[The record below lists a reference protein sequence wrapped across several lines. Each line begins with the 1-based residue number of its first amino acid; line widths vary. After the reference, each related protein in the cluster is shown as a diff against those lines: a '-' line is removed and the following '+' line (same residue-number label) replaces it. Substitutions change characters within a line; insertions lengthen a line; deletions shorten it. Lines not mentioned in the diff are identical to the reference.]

1 LQAKKKI
8 LLHDIKSMKIF
19 IDCMKSKS
27 VHSIYYKFI
36 YLLSKLVIAKE
47 LCSSDYLKLK
57 LNNNSSSLTG
67 SNDIGKSNEVYYA
80 DNNTKL
86 SNDSSNSS
94 SNFNNKDYLIKLKT
108 LKDSTI
114 HILNNKINELTDEV
128 NFKESLQIKI
138 INSSLSFF
146 ENNEYLTAISNLNKV
161 ENDNNDNYI
170 VDDDHDYAS
179 QNINNYHKYNN
190 VNNNYNNNNNNNN
203 NREQNQNNREQNQNL
218 SVMSKVFQQNQSNH
232 HHTNDNHHHDNDLKL
247 ETNRL
252 IRRASMSFL
261 KQRGSSKLSTL
272 HEIQIIKDNNFQ
284 KLENFKLKLQQI
296 IENFEQNIYN
306 KTTVSSSSSSSSVNA
321 ADSSTSPK
329 TTTSS
334 LSSSS
339 PSLDTKN
346 KNSINTLTIKSITNK
361 SIDKL
366 KLTLNISKSL
376 SSDRKMH
383 LIILKQHGEE
393 LLYNFHEELEIKM
406 KNCFIL
412 CKNAI
417 ILRSDTLDSIESKMH
432 IFLYI

>member
-1 LQAKKKI
+1 
-8 LLHDIKSMKIF
+8 
-19 IDCMKSKS
+19 MKSKS
-27 VHSIYYKFI
+27 VHSIYHKFI

-47 LCSSDYLKLK
+47 LYSNDYLKLK
-57 LNNNSSSLTG
+57 LNSSSMTG
-67 SNDIGKSNEVYYA
+67 GSENGRSHEVHYA
-80 DNNTKL
+80 DDNNKL
-86 SNDSSNSS
+86 SIGSSNSV
-94 SNFNNKDYLIKLKT
+94 SNFSNKDYLIKIKT

-146 ENNEYLTAISNLNKV
+146 DNNEYLTAIPNLNKV
-161 ENDNNDNYI
+161 ENDSYI
-170 VDDDHDYAS
+170 VDDDHDYSS
-179 QNINNYHKYNN
+179 QNINDLRNHHKYNN
-190 VNNNYNNNNNNNN
+190 VNNINK
-203 NREQNQNNREQNQNL
+203 EHNQNL
-218 SVMSKVFQQNQSNH
+218 SVISKVFQQNQSNQH
-232 HHTNDNHHHDNDLKL
+232 LHTNDHHHDYDHKL

-272 HEIQIIKDNNFQ
+272 HEIQLIKDNNCQ

-296 IENFEQNIYN
+296 IENFEQNINN
-306 KTTVSSSSSSSSVNA
+306 KATVPSSSSSSSSSSSINA
-321 ADSSTSPK
+321 ADSTTSPI

-334 LSSSS
+334 SSSS
-339 PSLDTKN
+339 SFSSSLNTKN
-346 KNSINTLTIKSITNK
+346 NISINSLTMKSITNK

-383 LIILKQHGEE
+383 LTILKQHGEE

-417 ILRSDTLDSIESKMH
+417 ILRSDTLDSIESK
-432 IFLYI
+432 ICRYIYTFMI

>member
-1 LQAKKKI
+1 
-8 LLHDIKSMKIF
+8 MKIF

-47 LCSSDYLKLK
+47 LCGSDYLKLK
-57 LNNNSSSLTG
+57 LNSSSLTG
-67 SNDIGKSNEVYYA
+67 SNDIGKSNEVHYA
-80 DNNTKL
+80 DDNNKL
-86 SNDSSNSS
+86 SNGSSSS

-146 ENNEYLTAISNLNKV
+146 ENNEYLTTIPNSNKV

-179 QNINNYHKYNN
+179 QNINDLQNYHQYNN
-190 VNNNYNNNNNNNN
+190 VNNSNNNNYNNK
-203 NREQNQNNREQNQNL
+203 EQNQNL
-218 SVMSKVFQQNQSNH
+218 SVISKVFQQNQSNH
-232 HHTNDNHHHDNDLKL
+232 LHTNDNHHHDYDLKL

-272 HEIQIIKDNNFQ
+272 HEIQIIKDNNLQ

-296 IENFEQNIYN
+296 IENFEHNFNN
-306 KTTVSSSSSSSSVNA
+306 KTTVSSSSSSSSSVNA

-334 LSSSS
+334 SSSSS
-339 PSLDTKN
+339 PSLDTKK
-346 KNSINTLTIKSITNK
+346 KNSINTFTIKPITNK

-383 LIILKQHGEE
+383 LTILKQHGEE

-417 ILRSDTLDSIESKMH
+417 ILRSDTLDSIESKIH
-432 IFLYI
+432 IFLYIACFMI

>member
-1 LQAKKKI
+1 
-8 LLHDIKSMKIF
+8 MKIF
-19 IDCMKSKS
+19 IDCIKSKF

-57 LNNNSSSLTG
+57 LNSSSLTG
-67 SNDIGKSNEVYYA
+67 SNDSGKSNEVHYA
-80 DNNTKL
+80 DDNNKL
-86 SNDSSNSS
+86 STGSSNSS
-94 SNFNNKDYLIKLKT
+94 SNFSNKDYLIKIKT

-114 HILNNKINELTDEV
+114 HTLNNKINELTDEV

-146 ENNEYLTAISNLNKV
+146 ENNEYLTAIPNLNKV

-170 VDDDHDYAS
+170 VDDDHDYTS
-179 QNINNYHKYNN
+179 QNINDLRNYHKYNN
-190 VNNNYNNNNNNNN
+190 VNNNNNNNK
-203 NREQNQNNREQNQNL
+203 EQNQNL
-218 SVMSKVFQQNQSNH
+218 SVVSKVFQQNQSNH
-232 HHTNDNHHHDNDLKL
+232 LHTNDNHHHDYDHKM

-272 HEIQIIKDNNFQ
+272 NEIQIIKDNNCQ
-284 KLENFKLKLQQI
+284 KLENFKLKLQKI
-296 IENFEQNIYN
+296 IENFEQNINN

-321 ADSSTSPK
+321 ADSSTSPI

-334 LSSSS
+334 SSSSS
-339 PSLDTKN
+339 PSLNTKN
-346 KNSINTLTIKSITNK
+346 KISISTSTIKSITNK

-366 KLTLNISKSL
+366 KLTLNISKTL

-383 LIILKQHGEE
+383 LTILKQHGEE
-393 LLYNFHEELEIKM
+393 LLYNFHEELETKM
-406 KNCFIL
+406 KNCFTL

-417 ILRSDTLDSIESKMH
+417 ILRSDTLDSIESK
-432 IFLYI
+432 IYTFLYIAS

>member
-1 LQAKKKI
+1 
-8 LLHDIKSMKIF
+8 MKIF

-57 LNNNSSSLTG
+57 LNSSSSLTG
-67 SNDIGKSNEVYYA
+67 SNDIGKSNEVHYA
-80 DNNTKL
+80 DDNKKI
-86 SNDSSNSS
+86 SNGNSSNSS
-94 SNFNNKDYLIKLKT
+94 SNFNNKDYLIKIKT

-146 ENNEYLTAISNLNKV
+146 ENNEYLTAIPNLNKV

-179 QNINNYHKYNN
+179 QNKNDLQNYHKYNN
-190 VNNNYNNNNNNNN
+190 VNNNNNK
-203 NREQNQNNREQNQNL
+203 EQNQNL

-232 HHTNDNHHHDNDLKL
+232 LHTNEYHHHDNDLKL

-272 HEIQIIKDNNFQ
+272 HEIQIIKANNFQ

-296 IENFEQNIYN
+296 IENFEQNFNN
-306 KTTVSSSSSSSSVNA
+306 KTTTSSSVNA

-329 TTTSS
+329 TTTPSLSS
-334 LSSSS
+334 SSSSS
-339 PSLDTKN
+339 PSLDTK
-346 KNSINTLTIKSITNK
+346 KNNLFNTLTIKSITNK

-366 KLTLNISKSL
+366 KVTLNISKSL

-383 LIILKQHGEE
+383 LAILKQHGEE

-417 ILRSDTLDSIESKMH
+417 ILRSDTLDSIESEIH
-432 IFLYI
+432 IFFYI

>member
-1 LQAKKKI
+1 
-8 LLHDIKSMKIF
+8 MKIF

-57 LNNNSSSLTG
+57 LNSSSSLTG
-67 SNDIGKSNEVYYA
+67 SNDIGKSNEVHYA
-80 DNNTKL
+80 DDNKKL
-86 SNDSSNSS
+86 SNGNSSNSS
-94 SNFNNKDYLIKLKT
+94 SNFNNKDYLIKIKT

-146 ENNEYLTAISNLNKV
+146 ENNEYLTAIPNLNKV

-179 QNINNYHKYNN
+179 QNKNDLQNYHKYNN
-190 VNNNYNNNNNNNN
+190 VNNNNNNNNNK
-203 NREQNQNNREQNQNL
+203 EQNQNL

-232 HHTNDNHHHDNDLKL
+232 LHTNEYHHHDNDLKL

-296 IENFEQNIYN
+296 IENFEQNVYN
-306 KTTVSSSSSSSSVNA
+306 KTTVSSSSSSSVNA

-339 PSLDTKN
+339 PSLDTK
-346 KNSINTLTIKSITNK
+346 KNNSFNTLTIKSITNK

-383 LIILKQHGEE
+383 LTILKQHGEE

-432 IFLYI
+432 IFLYK